1 MNTIRYILKTGLAG
15 ILAAGI
21 VAGLHGSALA
31 LRYFSQQP
39 GMPASTVPYGGN
51 DAAGRSAP
59 TADGSIYYEVYG
71 TGSPLVILHGDG
83 LGCTY
88 EMGAFIDR
96 LQSSH
101 TVIAVSTRGHGRSD
115 IGHTPFSLEQ
125 RADDIHAVLRHAGIT
140 EKVTVLG
147 FSGGGYSGYAFAAK
161 YPDEIKKLATIG
173 SGEVLPSNK
182 SMRNTL
188 EEWRSFDAQF
198 VGQQQK
204 LMPEP
209 ERWPEM
215 LGMFDTFWNTTAI
228 SKDIFMKVRCPVLV
242 MAGERDSHSPL
253 MTTIAA
259 YHELPD
265 ARLAIIPG
273 AGHACFLENF
283 DAAWAALAP
292 FFNEK

>member
-1 MNTIRYILKTGLAG
+1 MKAVIILKAGMLG

-21 VAGLHGSALA
+21 LACFHGSAQA
-31 LRYFSQQP
+31 IRYFAQQP
-39 GMPASTVPYGGN
+39 GMPASTTPYGAN
-51 DAAGRSAP
+51 DAAGHRAQ
-59 TADGSIYYEVYG
+59 TEDGDIYYEVYG
-71 TGSPLVILHGDG
+71 KGSPLVVLHGDG
-83 LGCTY
+83 LGCTF

-115 IGHTPFSLEQ
+115 IGHKPFSLEQ
-125 RADDIHAVLRHAGIT
+125 RADDIHTVLRHAGIK
-140 EKVTVLG
+140 EKVMVLG

-161 YPDEIKKLATIG
+161 YPDEIKKLAAIG

-182 SMRNTL
+182 GMSNTL
-188 EEWRSFDAQF
+188 EVWKSFDAAF
-198 VGQQQK
+198 VGQQQT

-215 LGMFDTFWNTTAI
+215 LRMFDAFWNSAVI
-228 SKDIFMKVRCPVLV
+228 SKDLFMKVRCPVLV

-253 MTTIAA
+253 MTTVAA

-265 ARLAIIPG
+265 AQLSVIPG

-283 DAAWAALAP
+283 DAAWTALRP
-292 FFNEK
+292 FLDEK